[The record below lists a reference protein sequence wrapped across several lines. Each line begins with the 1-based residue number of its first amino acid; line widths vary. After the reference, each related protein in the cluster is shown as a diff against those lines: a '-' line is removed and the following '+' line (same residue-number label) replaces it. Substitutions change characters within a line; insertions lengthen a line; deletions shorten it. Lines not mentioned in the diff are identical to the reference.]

1 MPALW
6 LIDLDDTL
14 FNASAGML
22 RTIHL
27 RMNRFM
33 REHLG
38 LTDEE
43 ASALRTAYWARY
55 GATFLGLWRHEGVD
69 PREFLFE
76 THNFDLRPFVTAKG
90 NPVEAIRALRGIKVL
105 FTNGPRIYADGV
117 LRALGAVH
125 AFDAAVTANDM
136 RLLGE
141 WRPKPDA
148 LMMLKICKRFAVSP
162 HDAALVDDSP
172 MNLRCAHRAGLKT
185 VLCTGYRRR
194 GGTRAPRRPYLFID
208 RQVTHIRELSRLR
221 EF

>member
-22 RTIHL
+22 RAIHL

-33 REHLG
+33 RARLG
-38 LTDEE
+38 ISDEE
-43 ASALRTAYWARY
+43 ASALRTAYWSRY
-55 GATFLGLWRHEGVD
+55 GATFLGLWLHHGID

-76 THNFDLRPFVTAKG
+76 THSFDLRPFVAAKG
-90 NPVEAIRALRGIKVL
+90 SPVQAVRALGGIKVL
-105 FTNGPRIYADGV
+105 FTNGPRIYAEGV
-117 LRALGAVH
+117 LRALGAEH
-125 AFDAAVTANDM
+125 LFDAAVTADDM
-136 RLLGE
+136 RLLGK
-141 WRPKPDA
+141 WRPKPDR
-148 LMMLKICKRFAVSP
+148 LMMLKICERFGVSP

-172 MNLRCAHRAGLKT
+172 MNLRCAHRAGLRT

-194 GGTRAPRRPYLFID
+194 GGTRAPRKPYLFID
-208 RQVTHIRELSRLR
+208 RQVTHIRELPRLR